1 MAMKTYVIHATC
13 RYVVK
18 SRADGRT
25 ESAQYRPTISVD
37 AGSEVAAI
45 RKATAQERKRTGSP
59 AWPVVSFHL
68 SAELVNVI
76 EHPTPAQR
84 RVLRAF
90 ADGRHSGA
98 NQAMLR
104 RLVDKGWLEGS
115 TADGYM
121 LTGRGRAEAG
131 R

>member
-1 MAMKTYVIHATC
+1 MLNTYVIHATC

-25 ESAQYRPTISVD
+25 ENGQYRPTISID
-37 AGSEVAAI
+37 AGSQAVAI
-45 RKATAQERKRTGSP
+45 RKATAQEKKRTGSK
-59 AWPVVSFHL
+59 AWPVVSFRL
-68 SAELVNVI
+68 VPELVNVI

-84 RVLRAF
+84 KVLRRLR
-90 ADGRHSGA
+90 DGGGSGA
-98 NQAMLR
+98 NKAMLH
-104 RLVDKGWLEGS
+104 RLRGKGWVEGDDE
-115 TADGYM
+115 TGYT